1 MACNY
6 TPEIGVVDFLI
17 SSFLL
22 TGFMFT
28 ASQKAKKL
36 IPEKPHYK
44 NYVKGLAYKLAFS
57 VIFLLLFVYYYEGGD
72 TLAYHEGAVAM
83 KNLFYYEPANYFKL
97 LFGPISLKSYLNYFN
112 YETCYPPTWMIKKE
126 ANFTVI
132 RVASVFQIFLGNSIM
147 ATNLIFARIAY
158 TPLFKLYGLF
168 VHYFPGRQKPL
179 ALAVLFMPSV
189 AIWSSGIMK
198 DTISMTALCWLT
210 VLFNEVAIQKL
221 RLSVTRFVG
230 IALSVFLIYM
240 VKSYLLLAMAPGLL
254 IWFNFQR
261 ILAIKSTFVKAF
273 LFPALSAASFAAF
286 LWFYTANSEYFG
298 VYGADTVFE
307 EAAKVQ
313 QDLVREEAYGA
324 NKFDIGAFEPTL
336 AGVSSKIPA
345 AVTAGLFR
353 PFIWESGGGFTILF
367 AGLEN
372 TYILLLFF
380 AALLRRK
387 ILGFFTYTF
396 SHPLLILGFIFTLF
410 LSFSIG
416 LTTANFGALVRYKIP
431 LVPFLMAILLLNYH
445 DKRTKAE

>member
-1 MACNY
+1 MACEY
-6 TPEIGVVDFLI
+6 TPEIGVIDFLI
-17 SSFLL
+17 SSFLV

-28 ASQKAKKL
+28 ASQKARKL

-44 NYVKGLAYKLAFS
+44 NYVKGLAYKLSFS
-57 VIFLLLFVYYYEGGD
+57 VIFLLLFIYYYRGGD
-72 TLAYHEGAVAM
+72 TLAYHEGAIAM
-83 KNLFYYEPANYFKL
+83 KNLFFYDPPKYFRL
-97 LFGPISLKSYLNYFN
+97 LFGPISRQEYVNSFN

-132 RVASVFQIFLGNSIM
+132 RVASVLQIFLGDSIM
-147 ATNLIFARIAY
+147 APNLIFARIAY
-158 TPLFKLYGLF
+158 TPLFKLYGMF
-168 VHYFPGRQKPL
+168 VHYFPGKQKPL
-179 ALAVLFMPSV
+179 ATAVLFMPSV
-189 AIWSSGIMK
+189 AIWGSGIMK
-198 DTISMTALCWLT
+198 DTITMTAICWLT

-221 RLSVTRFVG
+221 RLSLTRFTG
-230 IALSVFLIYM
+230 MAFAVFMIYM

-261 ILAIKSTFVKAF
+261 ILAIKSTFVKAV

-286 LWFYTANSEYFG
+286 LWFYTSNSELFG
-298 VYGADTVFE
+298 VYGAEKVFD

-353 PFIWESGGGFTILF
+353 PFIWESTGGFTILF

-372 TYILLLFF
+372 TYILILFIL
-380 AALLRRK
+380 ALLRRK
-387 ILGFFTYTF
+387 VLGFFSYTF

-431 LVPFLMAILLLNYH
+431 LVPFFMAILLLNFH
-445 DKRTKAE
+445 KNGTKAE